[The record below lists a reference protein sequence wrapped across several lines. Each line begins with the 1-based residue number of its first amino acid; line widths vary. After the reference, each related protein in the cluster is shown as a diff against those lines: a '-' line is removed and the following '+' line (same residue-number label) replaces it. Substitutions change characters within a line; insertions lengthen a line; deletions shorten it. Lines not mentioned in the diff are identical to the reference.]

1 MTDDDATSVLAT
13 RNRHGRNA
21 RDALDELGCDNV
33 IEVVYDTL
41 IVEVDGTTYFHPSDS
56 PGQEW
61 LPYTLANRV
70 AEEHGVGL
78 TYRVHGDGVTVH
90 LVEDGRVDSDPPR
103 VGQHRHDRGGCDRRG
118 AGGYRPHPRRSL
130 RSRPRIPAHGR

>member
-1 MTDDDATSVLAT
+1 M
-13 RNRHGRNA
+13 
-21 RDALDELGCDNV
+21 
-33 IEVVYDTL
+33 VYDTL

-78 TYRVHGDGVTVH
+78 TYRVHGDTVSVH
-90 LVEDGRVDSDPPR
+90 LVEDGRVDSDPLGSAGIVTTVAAAIDEVLAGTGLTHEDLSEAAHR
-103 VGQHRHDRGGCDRRG
+103 V
-118 AGGYRPHPRRSL
+118 
-130 RSRPRIPAHGR
+130 PAHGR